1 MQARDGGRERQAET
15 GARTRARILK
25 PHEAADDALAILRR
39 HAGPTIGDADLD

>member
-25 PHEAADDALAILRR
+25 PHEAADYALAVLRR
-39 HAGPTIGDADLD
+39 HARAPIGDTDLD